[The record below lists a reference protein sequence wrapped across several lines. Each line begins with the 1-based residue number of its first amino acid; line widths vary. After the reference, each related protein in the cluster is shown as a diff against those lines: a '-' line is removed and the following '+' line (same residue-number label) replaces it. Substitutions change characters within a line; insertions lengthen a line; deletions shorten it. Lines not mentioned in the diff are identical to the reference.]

1 MLLLMS
7 LQAGTSGSIA
17 EMLRATAEEA
27 LFHTGFVFDENS
39 GMYYDHS
46 TGFFYDSVSVK
57 P

>member
-1 MLLLMS
+1 MS

-17 EMLRATAEEA
+17 DMLRATAEEA
-27 LFHTGFVFDENS
+27 LIHTGFVFDENS